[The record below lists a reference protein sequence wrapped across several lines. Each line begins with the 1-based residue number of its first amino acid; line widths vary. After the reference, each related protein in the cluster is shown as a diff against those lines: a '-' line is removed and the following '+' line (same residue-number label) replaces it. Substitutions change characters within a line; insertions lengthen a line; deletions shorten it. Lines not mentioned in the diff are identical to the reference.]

1 MLKKFNDFIK
11 ESYNSLDLIKARTN
25 FYSINESQESASQ
38 HAAIKLLIDK
48 LGWDKEKANTFIR
61 KDLRDKITPLK
72 DKQIGKFTLGITRM
86 YINGEFNLDDDDAT
100 IRSNLNATLE
110 LLSDHLNEYDRN
122 LNGLTSTEL
131 ISKFENIRENI
142 IEKEKREI
150 KKLKLDVS
158 DYEIIKID
166 SYNDAKKYYEYTNPH
181 SRWCITY
188 MENMY
193 DNYTCNGINQ
203 IYFCLKNG
211 FETIKPKVDID
222 APLDEYGLSML
233 SIIVNENGELAYC
246 TSRWNHDNGGSD
258 KVLKN
263 GVEIS
268 KVVNVDFYEV
278 FKPNTLWKDAM
289 DKVNQKL
296 ANGESLKDVFD
307 VVEDFSEGYAVVTLQ
322 ERTNFIDKNGKF
334 ISNKWY
340 DDAQSFKEGHAVV
353 RIKGEFNF
361 IDINGNLLSDK
372 WFYDADSFNNGYALV
387 CETDENSGYNEDG
400 EYDADYLD
408 FLFNYI
414 NANGEY
420 LFKDWLS
427 YFNRIDNTNYTYIE
441 KPKYTTNYNCNIMN
455 DKYKL
460 LSDELSDEWFFHIK
474 IADIEKGY
482 IEVKTFDDLKT
493 WKTINLKEINF

>member
-11 ESYNSLDLIKARTN
+11 ESDNSLDLIKARTN

-61 KDLRDKITPLK
+61 KDLRDKITPLR

-86 YINGEFNLDDDDAT
+86 YINGEFNLDDDGAA
-100 IRSNLNATLE
+100 IRSNLIATLE
-110 LLSDHLNEYDRN
+110 LLSNHLNEYDRN

-181 SRWCITY
+181 SRWCITH

-193 DNYTCNGINQ
+193 DNYTSHGLNQ
-203 IYFCLKNG
+203 IYFCLKKG
-211 FETIKPKVDID
+211 FEDIKPIVGEN

-233 SIIVNENGELAYC
+233 SIIVNENGELTYC

-278 FKPNTLWKDAM
+278 FKPNSVWKDVT
-289 DKVNQKL
+289 DKANRRL
-296 ANGESLKDVFD
+296 ANGEPLKDVFD
-307 VVEDFSEGYAVVTLQ
+307 MVEVFIEDYAVVVLNG
-322 ERTNFIDKNGKF
+322 RYNFIDKNNNF

-340 DDAQSFKEGHAVV
+340 DDARSFKEGYAVV
-353 RIKGEFNF
+353 GMKGNYNF
-361 IDINGNLLSDK
+361 INKNGKLLSDE
-372 WFYDADSFNNGYALV
+372 WFYDAGSFKNGYGLV
-387 CETDENSGYNEDG
+387 CDVDEDSGYDDDG
-400 EYDADYLD
+400 EYCEDLLDYLY
-408 FLFNYI
+408 NYI
-414 NANGEY
+414 NGDGEY
-420 LFKDWLS
+420 LFKKAWLT
-427 YFNRIDNTNYTYIE
+427 YHRQIKDTNYIIVGIGV
-441 KPKYTTNYNCNIMN
+441 KRNLMN
-455 DKYKL
+455 DKYEL
-460 LSDELSDEWFFHIK
+460 LSDEWFYHIK
-474 IADIEKGY
+474 IADIKKGY
-482 IEVKTFDDLKT
+482 IEVGPFNNLNY
-493 WKTINLKEINF
+493 KTINLKEINF